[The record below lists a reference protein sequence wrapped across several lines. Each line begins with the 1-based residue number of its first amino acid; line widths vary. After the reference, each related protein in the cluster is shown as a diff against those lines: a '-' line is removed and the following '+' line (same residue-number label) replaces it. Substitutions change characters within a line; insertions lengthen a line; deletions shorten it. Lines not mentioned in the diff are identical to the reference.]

1 MKLRKKSVKERLGVI
16 NASGLFGSRVVGR
29 PCGDLDELSTLPE
42 RIHRILNIVLYKK
55 RKPGYMICFI
65 MYDITSNKV
74 RSRIAKYLLGKGCTR
89 IQKSIFMADLPA
101 SAYDEINEALVEVQ
115 RLYENNDS
123 ILIVPLSEDYVKAM
137 KVIGQQVDMD
147 LMMHEKTTL
156 FL

>member
-1 MKLRKKSVKERLGVI
+1 MKLSQKCFQEKI
-16 NASGLFGSRVVGR
+16 NIIKAFGLSESGSISRDSDNLE
-29 PCGDLDELSTLPE
+29 DLLSLPE

-55 RKPGYMICFI
+55 RKVGNMICFI

-89 IQKSIFMADLPA
+89 VQKSIFMADLPV
-101 SAYDEINEALVEVQ
+101 STYNEINEALVEVQ
-115 RLYENNDS
+115 KLYENNDS

-147 LMMHEKTTL
+147 LMMHVKTTL
-156 FL
+156 FF

>member
-1 MKLRKKSVKERLGVI
+1 MKLSQKCFHEKI
-16 NASGLFGSRVVGR
+16 NIIKASGLSGSGSISRDSDNLE
-29 PCGDLDELSTLPE
+29 DLLSLQE

-55 RKPGYMICFI
+55 RKAGNMICFI

-89 IQKSIFMADLPA
+89 IQKSIFMADLPV
-101 SAYDEINEALVEVQ
+101 STYNEINDALVEVQ

-137 KVIGQQVDMD
+137 KIIGQQVDMD
-147 LMMHEKTTL
+147 LMMHVKTTL
-156 FL
+156 FF

>member
-1 MKLRKKSVKERLGVI
+1 MKLSQKCFQEKI
-16 NASGLFGSRVVGR
+16 NIIKASGLSESGSISRDSDNLE
-29 PCGDLDELSTLPE
+29 DLLSLPE

-55 RKPGYMICFI
+55 RKVGNMICFI

-89 IQKSIFMADLPA
+89 VQKSIFMADLPV
-101 SAYDEINEALVEVQ
+101 STYNEINEALVEVQ
-115 RLYENNDS
+115 KLYENNDS

-147 LMMHEKTTL
+147 LMMHVKTTL
-156 FL
+156 FF